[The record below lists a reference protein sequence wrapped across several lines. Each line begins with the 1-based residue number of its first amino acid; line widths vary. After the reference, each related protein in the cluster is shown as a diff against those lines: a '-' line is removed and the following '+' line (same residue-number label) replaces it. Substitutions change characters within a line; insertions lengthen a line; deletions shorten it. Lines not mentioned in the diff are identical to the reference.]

1 MPPPPPRPR
10 AHHPKALYHKLS
22 PGGYII
28 IDDMHLLGVQRALI
42 DFRTKHNI
50 QGMMK
55 VYRIPT

>member
-1 MPPPPPRPR
+1 M
-10 AHHPKALYHKLS
+10 S